1 MNKFALAVLSVA
13 LLTGTASAAD
23 LIIDAPAPE
32 AMAPMSTDSAMYF
45 SIFGGVNLLDSI
57 DYDSTGGGGTSG
69 ELNFDSGYSIDAALG
84 VNLGGGLSLEG
95 QLGYLNA
102 DLTDGTYGGTP
113 FGAEGSASAVY
124 AMANAWYGIDL
135 GGITPF
141 IGAGVGIANLTLDS
155 QYDAPFNNA
164 SFEDSGVTYA
174 AQVGAGVS
182 LNVTDNMALTARYR
196 YLMTGDVDFTDGDG
210 DTVTGHL
217 ATNIVDVGLKI
228 SF

>member
-1 MNKFALAVLSVA
+1 MKQFGLAVLTVA
-13 LLTGTASAAD
+13 LFTGTAFSAD

-32 AMAPMSTDSAMYF
+32 AMAPMSYDSAMYL
-45 SIFGGVNLLDSI
+45 SIFGGVNLLDSV
-57 DYDSTGGGGTSG
+57 DYDSSTGTSG
-69 ELNFDSGYSIDAALG
+69 VLNFDNGYSVDAAVG
-84 VNLGGGLSLEG
+84 VNLGGGLSVEG

-102 DLTDGTYGGTP
+102 DLTDATYGASE
-113 FGAEGSASAVY
+113 FDADGSASAIY

-141 IGAGVGIANLTLDS
+141 IGGGVGIANLTLDS
-155 QYDAPFNNA
+155 QYDSPFDGA

-174 AQVGAGVS
+174 AQLGAGVS

-217 ATNIVDVGLKI
+217 ATNIVDVGLKF

>member
-1 MNKFALAVLSVA
+1 MKKFGLAVLSVA
-13 LLTGTASAAD
+13 LLTGTAFSAD

-32 AMAPMSTDSAMYF
+32 AMAPMSYDSAMYV
-45 SIFGGVNLLDSI
+45 SIFGGVNMLDSI
-57 DYDSTGGGGTSG
+57 DYDSSAGDSG
-69 ELNFDSGYSIDAALG
+69 ELNFDNGYSIDAALG

-102 DLTDGTYGGTP
+102 DLTDATYGTDE
-113 FGAEGSASAVY
+113 FSADGSASALY

-141 IGAGVGIANLTLDS
+141 IGAGIGIANLTLDS
-155 QYDAPFNNA
+155 QYDAPYNVA
-164 SFEDSGVTYA
+164 SFDESGTTYA

-182 LNVTDNMALTARYR
+182 INVTDSMALTARYR
-196 YLMTGDVDFTDGDG
+196 YFMTGDVEFTDGQG
-210 DTVTGHL
+210 DTVTGSL